1 MAGQLQFIM
10 DGKTYTR
17 NFKYVVFQDRDGFMT
32 EPIECFWN
40 ISLST
45 GKKEPSD
52 ERIIQIIEDPASIR
66 RRNPKDLFPAKVDP
80 LFAYLGGCV
89 STFAL
94 MVIMAFIG

>member
-17 NFKYVVFQDRDGFMT
+17 NYKYAMFQDRDGFIIG
-32 EPIECFWN
+32 PIECFMD
-40 ISLST
+40 IILIT
-45 GKKEPSD
+45 GMKEPSD
-52 ERIIQIIEDPASIR
+52 ERITQFIEDPASIR

-80 LFAYLGGCV
+80 FFAYLGGCV